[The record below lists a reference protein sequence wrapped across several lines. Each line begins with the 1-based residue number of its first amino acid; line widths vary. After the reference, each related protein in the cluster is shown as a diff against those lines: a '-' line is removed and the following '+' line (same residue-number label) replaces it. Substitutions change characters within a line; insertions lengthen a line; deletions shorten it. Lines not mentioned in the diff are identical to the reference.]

1 MSEKVKTIC
10 LTPRLEGPGVPAA
23 VGGMV
28 SFQAKLA
35 DGLEKRGIG
44 VSYDLQAPCD
54 ALLVIG
60 GTRDLKGLRQAR
72 KRGIPIIQRLNGMN
86 WIHRRRRTGL
96 KHFLRSEY
104 GNLILSTIRSRLATR
119 IVYQSEFARGWW
131 ECVYG
136 KTGVPYRVIYNGVDL
151 AQYTPE
157 GPAEL
162 PQDRQRL
169 LLVEGTLGGGY
180 ELGLETAVKLA
191 EGLQAEAG
199 LSIELMIAGKIAPE
213 LADAWKRRTPVA
225 LNFAGLVPRSQIP
238 TLDRSAHLLYAA
250 DINAAC
256 PNSVIEALACGLPVL
271 SFDTGALSE
280 LVTGDAGRVVAYGG
294 DPWKLDLPDMP
305 RLAAG
310 AVEILAGPERFR
322 KGARQRAEEAF
333 GLDSMVEAYLDVLL
347 G

>member
-1 MSEKVKTIC
+1 
-10 LTPRLEGPGVPAA
+10 
-23 VGGMV
+23 MV

-35 DGLEKRGIG
+35 EGLVRRGIG

-60 GTRDLKGLRQAR
+60 GTRDLKGLRQVR
-72 KRGIPIIQRLNGMN
+72 KRGVPIVQRLNGMN
-86 WIHRRRRTGL
+86 WLHRRRRTGV

-104 GNLILSTIRSRLATR
+104 GNLILSTIRNRLATR

-131 ECVYG
+131 ERVYG
-136 KTGVPYRVIYNGVDL
+136 KAGAPWRVIYNGVDL
-151 AQYTPE
+151 AQYTPH
-157 GPAEL
+157 GPADL

-180 ELGLETAVKLA
+180 EMGLETAVRLA
-191 EGLQAEAG
+191 EGLQAEIG
-199 LSIELMIAGKIAPE
+199 SKIELMVAGKVTPG
-213 LADAWKRRTPVA
+213 LAESWKQRTSVA

-238 TLDRSAHLLYAA
+238 ALDRSAHLLYAA

-271 SFDTGALSE
+271 SFDTGALPE
-280 LVTGDAGRVVAYGG
+280 LVTGGAGRVVAYGG
-294 DPWKLDLPDMP
+294 DPWKLDPPDMP
-305 RLAAG
+305 RLVSG
-310 AVEILAGPERFR
+310 AVEILAGQERFR
-322 KGARQRAEEAF
+322 QAARQRAEEAF
-333 GLDSMVEAYLDVLL
+333 GLDAMVEAYLDVLL